1 MSLVTAFVNYA
12 LRFEQAYASDDW
24 SIVEPCFT
32 EDASYVVTGAPAFA
46 GIHVG
51 REAVLAHFRAAVN
64 GFDRRFGRRGVEAT
78 DGPYEKDGV
87 VMMPWVAI
95 YTAPGAPELRMD
107 GTSTVRFRGTRIQR
121 LEDQIPPESAEK
133 ALRWMGEHATKL
145 GPVGA

>member
-12 LRFEQAYASDDW
+12 LRFEQAYATDDW

-46 GIHVG
+46 GRHEG
-51 REAVLAHFRAAVN
+51 RTAVLAHFRAAVN

-87 VMMPWVAI
+87 VMMPWVAT
-95 YTAPGAPELRMD
+95 YNAPGAPELRMD
-107 GTSTVRFRGTRIQR
+107 GASTVQFQGTQIQR
-121 LEDQIPPESAEK
+121 LTDHIPAESAER
-133 ALRWMGEHATKL
+133 ALRWMTEHAAKL
-145 GPVGA
+145 GPPGA